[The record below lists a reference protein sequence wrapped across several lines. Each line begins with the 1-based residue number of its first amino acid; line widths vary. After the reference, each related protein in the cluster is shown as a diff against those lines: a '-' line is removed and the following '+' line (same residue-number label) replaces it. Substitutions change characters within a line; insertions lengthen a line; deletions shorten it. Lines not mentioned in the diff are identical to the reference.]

1 LCPCADIPS
10 GSTKKAKQCVKKPK
24 TQREDGDDVTS
35 NYSERELWDED
46 EYLADRM
53 RELIDRSRADVNI
66 SNYIRGDEDVEGFA
80 DIIHD
85 ALVEVWDKPQAHN
98 RLESHNLVQKARTWA
113 AFAETE
119 ADNTNS
125 DKDSTIS
132 VLESLSKQQGREMSM
147 ELGGSSRFPHSIP

>member
-1 LCPCADIPS
+1 LS
-10 GSTKKAKQCVKKPK
+10 GSTKKAKQCVKKAK

-35 NYSERELWDED
+35 DYSERKFGDED

-53 RELIDRSRADVNI
+53 RELIGRSRADVRI
-66 SNYIRGDEDVEGFA
+66 SNYVRGDGDVKNFV

-85 ALVEVWDKPQAHN
+85 ALVEVWDEPQAHN

-113 AFAETE
+113 ALAETE

-132 VLESLSKQQGREMSM
+132 VLESLRKRQGREMSM